1 MTNDC
6 NFGRSCVDILLLSN
20 YSCMFI
26 IFVLVQLYLLP
37 LQLVLRNFWPT
48 FTALSKTREVI
59 TLKNHVLADL
69 IYSDLET
76 YMGNGI
82 VDMMMF
88 W

>member
-1 MTNDC
+1 M
-6 NFGRSCVDILLLSN
+6 L
-20 YSCMFI
+20 
-26 IFVLVQLYLLP
+26 FVLVQLYLLSF
-37 LQLVLRNFWPT
+37 QLILRNFWPT
-48 FTALSKTREVI
+48 FTALSKTRELI

-76 YMGNGI
+76 YMGNDI